1 MVAKPALQTVL
12 SVLSDNEILYPSHPQ
27 YSKESQTWAMQGDLK
42 PKVVVRPT
50 SVEALCRLVT
60 ALKDTDLEFG
70 VRSGGNGNASAKDV
84 LISMTAFDSFE
95 SDMSEPGN
103 ETVTIGTGQWWEKVD
118 RQIEEECPGFATIS
132 PRCSF
137 LAVGGPLLLGGL
149 SWLSSEKG
157 MACAPGNLI
166 DALVVKMDG
175 TAVWAAKED
184 PELMWALRGGG
195 GSFGI
200 VVKAKVRIWK
210 YPKQVFTGRICY
222 PRSSL
227 PNIAKEVAAFSK
239 RCTDPKLCLHLYGMT
254 LEPEEVG
261 AVGEGGIVIFCYDVH
276 GEDHARSEEGFAW
289 ALNIPGAVPQLT
301 NLPVPQL
308 NSLLSKQPVQEIF
321 QIGS

>member
-1 MVAKPALQTVL
+1 MVAEPALQTVL
-12 SVLSDNEILYPSHPQ
+12 SVLSDDEILYPSHPQ
-27 YSKESQTWAMQGDLK
+27 YSKESQTWATQADLK

-50 SVEALCRLVT
+50 SVEALCRLVA
-60 ALKDTDLEFG
+60 ALKDTDLQFG

-95 SDMSEPGN
+95 SDVSEPGN

-137 LAVGGPLLLGGL
+137 LTVGGPILLGGL

-175 TAVWAAKED
+175 SAVWAAKED

-200 VVKAKVRIWK
+200 VAKVKVKIWR
-210 YPKQVFTGRICY
+210 YPEQVFTGRICY

-227 PNIAKEVAAFSK
+227 PVIAKEVAAFSK
-239 RCTDPKLCLHLYGMT
+239 RVTDPKLCLHLYGMT
-254 LEPEEVG
+254 LEPEAIDAVG
-261 AVGEGGIVIFCYDVH
+261 AGGIVIFCYDAH
-276 GEDHARSEEGFAW
+276 GEEHARSEEGFAW
-289 ALNIPGAVPQLT
+289 TLRIPGALPQLMQLS
-301 NLPVPQL
+301 LPHL
-308 NSLLSKQPVQEIF
+308 NGFLSKQSGQKCF
-321 QIGS
+321 